1 MLIDKEKCIRCGQC
15 IPYCPMGC
23 ISKTDDGVAITP
35 MNVLS
40 AKYAVMQKFAPETH
54 FICLSWSILVHFA
67 VSSQIR

>member
-23 ISKTDDGVAITP
+23 ISKTDDGVAINTDEC
-35 MNVLS
+35 V
-40 AKYAVMQKFAPETH
+40 AKYAVMQKFVPETH